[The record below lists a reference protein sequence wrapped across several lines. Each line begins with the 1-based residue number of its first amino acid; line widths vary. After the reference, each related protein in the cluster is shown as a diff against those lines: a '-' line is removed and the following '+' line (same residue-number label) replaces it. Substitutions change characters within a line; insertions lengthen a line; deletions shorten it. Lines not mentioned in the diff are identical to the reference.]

1 MIVPRAQR
9 CCGALSEHAGR
20 EPEALERAR
29 RLIDVFE
36 DADVDAIV
44 VNVAGCGSTMKE
56 YGRLL
61 RDDPRYAERAAA
73 FSAKVRDI
81 SEVLAD
87 LEPVAPRHPIE
98 ARVAYH
104 DACHLGHGQR
114 VRLQPRA
121 VLRTIPGLEVTDIP
135 EAEICCGSAGIYNM
149 VQPDAGAELGRRKIA
164 NVMSVGAG
172 RGGHR
177 QSRMPPADT
186 AVPARARAA
195 VPPHSARRRV
205 DPGSR
210 PYPGPRAAR
219 RCKLRRAD
227 AGTGPV
233 LTPSARSWPM
243 RVVVAPDKFKGSLTA
258 VEAAEAI
265 GEGLRQGRPGVD
277 VVLAPVADGG
287 DGTVDAAVAA
297 GYDRVTTTVA
307 GPTGEPVT
315 ASFAVSGDTAVV
327 EMAEASGLRRLPG
340 GRPAPLTATTFGV
353 GELIRAA
360 LDRGVRRVVLGVG
373 GSATTDGGTGMAR
386 ALGVRFLD
394 ADGRDLPPGGAA
406 LRRLHTIDMAGLDP
420 RLRAVE
426 VVVASDVDNPL
437 IGHRGA
443 AAVFGPQKGAGPAD
457 VEELEQALSQLAS
470 VIARQ
475 LGVDLAGLAGAG
487 AAGGTPGGAVA
498 FLGASIVSG
507 IDLLLDLAHFP
518 TAVRT
523 ARLVITG
530 EGSLDG
536 QSLAGKAPWGVAQAA
551 ARAGVPVVALVGRSA
566 LADEE
571 ARAAGFAEVHALT
584 HLEPDLERCQRDAST
599 LLHVAR
605 PAPRPNLAAVSRR
618 RRGGRVR

>member
-1 MIVPRAQR
+1 
-9 CCGALSEHAGR
+9 
-20 EPEALERAR
+20 
-29 RLIDVFE
+29 
-36 DADVDAIV
+36 
-44 VNVAGCGSTMKE
+44 
-56 YGRLL
+56 
-61 RDDPRYAERAAA
+61 
-73 FSAKVRDI
+73 
-81 SEVLAD
+81 
-87 LEPVAPRHPIE
+87 
-98 ARVAYH
+98 
-104 DACHLGHGQR
+104 
-114 VRLQPRA
+114 
-121 VLRTIPGLEVTDIP
+121 
-135 EAEICCGSAGIYNM
+135 
-149 VQPDAGAELGRRKIA
+149 
-164 NVMSVGAG
+164 
-172 RGGHR
+172 
-177 QSRMPPADT
+177 
-186 AVPARARAA
+186 
-195 VPPHSARRRV
+195 
-205 DPGSR
+205 
-210 PYPGPRAAR
+210 
-219 RCKLRRAD
+219 
-227 AGTGPV
+227 
-233 LTPSARSWPM
+233 M

-265 GEGLRQGRPGVD
+265 GEGLRQGRPEVD

-297 GYDRVTTTVA
+297 GYDRVTTTVV

-327 EMAEASGLRRLPG
+327 EMAEAAGLRRLPG
-340 GRPAPLTATTFGV
+340 GRPAPLTATTYGV

-394 ADGRDLPPGGAA
+394 ADGRDLPAGGAA

-437 IGHRGA
+437 TGDRGA
-443 AAVFGPQKGAGPAD
+443 AAVYGPQKGAGPAD
-457 VEELEQALSQLAS
+457 VEELEQALSRLAS

-487 AAGGTPGGAVA
+487 AAGGTAGGAVA

-530 EGSLDG
+530 EGSLDR

-566 LADEE
+566 LPAEE
-571 ARAAGFAEVHALT
+571 ARAAGIAEVHALT

-599 LLHVAR
+599 LLVSLAR
-605 PAPRPNLAAVSRR
+605 RLAQTSPQFRAAAEAEGPGDQPAAPADSAQSR
-618 RRGGRVR
+618 